1 MHVRVERDH
10 ELAVGKD
17 LIARM
22 LSDVPAV
29 IACIPGAAVTADHGD
44 RTYDAQ
50 IGAEYGEMAALFR
63 GSVKVDDVA
72 ADAFTAHVEGRD
84 AATGISAEGSITF
97 ALRERSPGV
106 VVLGA
111 IVDLS
116 FGGVMAPL
124 AGAAA
129 RFAIP
134 LLLESF
140 ARCLGVKAAAR
151 AVRVSPPA
159 SKG

>member
-1 MHVRVERDH
+1 MHVRIERDH
-10 ELAVGKD
+10 ELSVRKD

-50 IGAEYGEMAALFR
+50 IGAEYGEMAALFH
-63 GSVKVDDVA
+63 GSVKMDDAA
-72 ADAFTAHVEGRD
+72 ADAFTARVAGRD
-84 AATGISAEGSITF
+84 AATGVSAEGSITL
-97 ALRERSPGV
+97 ALRERSPGA

-116 FGGVMAPL
+116 FNGVMAPL

-134 LLLESF
+134 VLLESF
-140 ARCLGVKAAAR
+140 ARCVGEKAAAL
-151 AVRVSPPA
+151 AAHTLPSA
-159 SKG
+159 SN